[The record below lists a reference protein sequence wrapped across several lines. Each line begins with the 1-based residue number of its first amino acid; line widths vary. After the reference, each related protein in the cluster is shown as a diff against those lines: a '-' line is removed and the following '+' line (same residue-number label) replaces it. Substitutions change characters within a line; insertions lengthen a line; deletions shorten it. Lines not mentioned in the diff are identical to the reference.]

1 MTMVD
6 DQTPAPAEQADPPTP
21 HLKGVFSLYH
31 TPDGGIHIA
40 YRPDPTELDEDP
52 EDQHIQIPAMVVAL
66 AQQMQDGK
74 MPNPLQMMKMF
85 RNLKDD

>member
-1 MTMVD
+1 MTTQVEN
-6 DQTPAPAEQADPPTP
+6 QAPEQAGPVPF
-21 HLKGVFSLYH
+21 LRGKFALYH

-40 YRPDPTELDEDP
+40 YRPVPTELDREP

-74 MPNPLQMMKMF
+74 MPGPLQMVKMF
-85 RNLKDD
+85 RDLKDS